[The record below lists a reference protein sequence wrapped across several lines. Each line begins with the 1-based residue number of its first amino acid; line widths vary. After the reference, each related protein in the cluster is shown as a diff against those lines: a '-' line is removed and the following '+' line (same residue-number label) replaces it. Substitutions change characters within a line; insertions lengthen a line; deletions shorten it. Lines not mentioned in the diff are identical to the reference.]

1 LKNRD
6 TESKI
11 NESNIL
17 KSGYGLISQR
27 ISRDRSIS
35 IPSKGLYSYLSSM
48 SGSEGVCHPS
58 RDLIIYELNIN
69 KNSFTKYLNELK
81 QNGYIKV
88 HQQREKRGKVCS
100 NVYEIVFDINYIEK
114 AKQKNLCMKKL
125 DTDLK
130 EKIDSSEESA
140 KIMDSS
146 VYGKIDKNIENTS
159 TVENTTTI
167 ENTSTVENTTTIENT
182 KTVKNEEN
190 IQKNPYT
197 KTPCTDLPYTV
208 KADSNSNSI
217 NINNKPY
224 LYLSDRAVD
233 NYEDCEYFKDFKSLY
248 EKNLGFAYPII
259 DEWIFEKSKEIDTLL
274 FKRAIEICSEKSTME
289 LAYLKGILKKWKS
302 KNICTYNQLEA
313 YEGHSKS
320 KNKSVCKTESDS
332 TSRRSK
338 KTDFH
343 NFEETFTKYS
353 EDELGEI
360 IRKSQKSKFG

>member
-1 LKNRD
+1 LNRD

-11 NESNIL
+11 DESNIL

-48 SGSEGVCHPS
+48 AGSEGICHPS

-81 QNGYIKV
+81 RNGYIKV

-114 AKQKNLCMKKL
+114 AKQENLCMKKS

-130 EKIDSSEESA
+130 EEIDRSEESA

-146 VYGKIDKNIENTS
+146 VYGKIDKNIKNI
-159 TVENTTTI
+159 VENTTTI
-167 ENTSTVENTTTIENT
+167 ENTSTVEHTTTLENT
-182 KTVKNEEN
+182 MAVKNEEN
-190 IQKNPYT
+190 KLKNPYT
-197 KTPCTDLPYTV
+197 KIPCTDLPYTV
-208 KADSNSNSI
+208 KEDSNSNSI

-224 LYLSDRAVD
+224 LYLSDSAVD
-233 NYEDCEYFKDFKSLY
+233 NNEDCEYFKDFKSLY

-259 DEWIFEKSKEIDTLL
+259 DEWLLEKSKEIDILL
-274 FKRAIEICSEKSTME
+274 FKRAIAICSEKSTME

-302 KNICTYNQLEA
+302 KNICSYNQLEA
-313 YEGHSKS
+313 YEGRGKS
-320 KNKSVCKTESDS
+320 INKSSKTESNS
-332 TSRRSK
+332 TEAKSSRRSK